1 MPYIRNLID
10 FTIVYQSEKR
20 TFWAFLCG
28 EMSEIRIQAKLK
40 KIPEE
45 FFDNDYSND
54 EEYRKRIKVWLNDLW
69 KEKEEFLKK

>member
-45 FFDNDYSND
+45 FFDKDYSND